1 MNRQAPLCP
10 VANAC
15 AAARESHPVAAR
27 YLVGVSGGRDSV
39 ALLHGLLD
47 AGYRNLIVCHLDHGL
62 RPDSDED
69 ARFVARLAAACGV
82 ESAIAREDVD
92 LRSREQRVS
101 IETAG
106 RDARLAFFSKVAAR
120 HDCSSL
126 LLAHHADDQV
136 ETLLHHLARGSGL
149 AGLGG
154 MLPLQ
159 QSRGGGLRVIRPLLR
174 VWRSD
179 IENYVA
185 LHQLEFREDP
195 SNRDPRFTR
204 NRVRHRLIPEI
215 EAVFGRNVREA
226 LLRTAE
232 ICRGEDLYLQT
243 QTPAP
248 ARELSVP
255 VLRDMPLALQRR
267 TIRAWLKLHAV
278 PKISFETVESV
289 RSLIDGKRAKVNLPG
304 NLHARRRAK
313 RIFLATIDELSP
325 GGGEN
330 GRMD

>member
-1 MNRQAPLCP
+1 MNREPLCP
-10 VANAC
+10 VDSAC
-15 AAARESHPVAAR
+15 AAMRKAFPVPAR

-39 ALLHGLLD
+39 ALLHALLG
-47 AGYRNLIVCHLDHGL
+47 AGYRNLLVCHLDHGL
-62 RPDSDED
+62 RPESDED
-69 ARFVARLAAACGV
+69 ARFVARLATDWGV
-82 ESAIAREDVD
+82 ESAITREDVGQ
-92 LRSREQRVS
+92 RSREQRIS

-106 RDARLAFFSKVAAR
+106 RDARLAFFSAVAAQ
-120 HDCSSL
+120 HECTSL

-154 MLPLQ
+154 MQPLQ
-159 QSRGGGLRVIRPLLR
+159 QSRGGALQLIRPLLR

-179 IENYVA
+179 IESYVA

-215 EAVFGRNVREA
+215 EEIFGRNVRESR
-226 LLRTAE
+226 LRTAE
-232 ICRGEDLYLQT
+232 ICRVEDRYLQT
-243 QTPAP
+243 QTPEP

-255 VLRDMPLALQRR
+255 ALREMPLALQRR
-267 TIRAWLKLHAV
+267 TVRAWLKLQAV

-289 RSLIDGKRAKVNLPG
+289 RSLLDGKRAKVNLPG

-313 RIFLATIDELSP
+313 CLFIVNATQASP
-325 GGGEN
+325 GAGES